1 VFTRQ
6 CGVNVKTEGATRK
19 NRRQTPNAGIREKV
33 MIEDIK
39 KDARIRMGKSLD
51 SLRTELAK
59 IRTGRAH
66 PSLLEHV
73 HVDYY
78 GSEVPISQAA
88 SVSIEDARTLAVTAW
103 DKTMVQPL
111 EKAIMSS
118 DLGLNPVT
126 AGTIIRIPLP
136 PLTEE
141 RRIALGKVVHHEG
154 ENTKIAIRNIRRDAN
169 HHIKDLLKSK
179 DISED
184 DDHRAE
190 QEIQQ
195 LTDQHVKKADEI
207 VAVKEQE
214 LLEF

>member
-1 VFTRQ
+1 
-6 CGVNVKTEGATRK
+6 
-19 NRRQTPNAGIREKV
+19 
-33 MIEDIK
+33 MIGDIK
-39 KDARIRMGKSLD
+39 KDTRIRMSKSLD

-73 HVDYY
+73 QVDYY
-78 GSEVPISQAA
+78 GSLVPISQAA
-88 SVSIEDARTLAVTAW
+88 NVSIEDSRTLAVTAW
-103 DKTMVQPL
+103 DKSMVQAL
-111 EKAIMSS
+111 EKAIMKS

-141 RRIALGKVVHHEG
+141 RRISLGKVVHTEG
-154 ENTKIAIRNIRRDAN
+154 ENAKIAIRNIRRDAN
-169 HHIKDLLKSK
+169 HHLKEMLK
-179 DISED
+179 NKEISED

-190 QEIQQ
+190 QDIQQ
-195 LTDQHVKKADEI
+195 LTDSHVKQVDEV

-214 LLEF
+214 LMEF

>member
-1 VFTRQ
+1 
-6 CGVNVKTEGATRK
+6 
-19 NRRQTPNAGIREKV
+19 

-39 KDARIRMGKSLD
+39 KDTRIRMHKTLD
-51 SLRTELAK
+51 ALRTELAK

-103 DKTMVQPL
+103 DKTMVKAL
-111 EKAIMSS
+111 EKAIMKS

-141 RRIALGKVVHHEG
+141 RRISLGKVVHHEG
-154 ENTKIAIRNIRRDAN
+154 ENAKIAIRNIRRDAN
-169 HHIKDLLKSK
+169 HHLKELLKDK

-190 QEIQQ
+190 QEIQK
-195 LTDQHVKKADEI
+195 LTDQHCTQADEI

-214 LLEF
+214 LMEF

>member
-1 VFTRQ
+1 ML
-6 CGVNVKTEGATRK
+6 E
-19 NRRQTPNAGIREKV
+19 E
-33 MIEDIK
+33 IK
-39 KDARIRMGKSLD
+39 RDARVRMSKTLD

-73 HVDYY
+73 QVDYY
-78 GSEVPISQAA
+78 GSLVPISQAA
-88 SVSIEDARTLAVTAW
+88 NVSIEDARTLAVTAW
-103 DKTMVQPL
+103 DKTMVQAL
-111 EKAIMSS
+111 EKAIMKS

-126 AGTIIRIPLP
+126 AGVIIRIPLP

-141 RRIALGKVVHHEG
+141 RRVSLGKVVHHEG
-154 ENTKIAIRNIRRDAN
+154 ENAKIAIRNIRRDAN

-195 LTDQHVKKADEI
+195 LTDTNVKQVDEI